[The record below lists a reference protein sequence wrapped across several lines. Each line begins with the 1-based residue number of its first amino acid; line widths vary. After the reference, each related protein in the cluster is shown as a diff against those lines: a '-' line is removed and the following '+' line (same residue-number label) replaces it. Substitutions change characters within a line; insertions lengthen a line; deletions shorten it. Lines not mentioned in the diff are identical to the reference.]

1 MILKKIRMH
10 KTPLLRIWK
19 IHIRCHRP
27 RKRIEMMDQKKKNST
42 YRNNES
48 HMERSLLRDHL
59 IAEQMLH
66 TSAWQYVSK
75 TSQTCR
81 RDTRWA
87 PQCEK
92 KEIIP
97 SKKRPMSLRV
107 RSAISNLLC
116 HFDAGEI
123 LPSHGLQSK
132 NWLHQ
137 TSEQD
142 VSLCSTWR
150 NYSITESSLCHF
162 EFALSF
168 RICSVISTQEKSC
181 SFRIDST
188 EQDVSLCSTWR
199 NCSITVNFPC
209 HFDAG
214 EILLF
219 PENISNTLSLNESY
233 VKYTLRRLHSHE
245 SMTYGILYWH
255 DE

>member
-10 KTPLLRIWK
+10 QTPLLRIWK

-123 LPSHGLQSK
+123 LLVSNRQHRARTCVIKPQSK
-132 NWLHQ
+132 MSHSVRHDGTSVFLAMDGTLKTHQ
-137 TSEQD
+137 WWW
-142 VSLCSTWR
+142 VFKFWIFLCG
-150 NYSITESSLCHF
+150 F
-162 EFALSF
+162 
-168 RICSVISTQEKSC
+168 
-181 SFRIDST
+181 
-188 EQDVSLCSTWR
+188 
-199 NCSITVNFPC
+199 
-209 HFDAG
+209 
-214 EILLF
+214 
-219 PENISNTLSLNESY
+219 
-233 VKYTLRRLHSHE
+233 LHSH
-245 SMTYGILYWH
+245 SLQ
-255 DE
+255 